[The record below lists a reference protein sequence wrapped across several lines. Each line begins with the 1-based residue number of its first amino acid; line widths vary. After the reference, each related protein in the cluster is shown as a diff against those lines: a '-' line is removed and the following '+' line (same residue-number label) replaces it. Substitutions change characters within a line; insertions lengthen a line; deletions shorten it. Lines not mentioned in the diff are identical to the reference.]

1 MMLWVWRLVV
11 NVHCVVYILIKT
23 KATVRTARTCAAA
36 EQQYSKVVDL
46 LLMCC
51 VEGVH
56 TALAVVE
63 HNGLREKQFLCLINC
78 SSQLGVLQQCG
89 L

>member
-1 MMLWVWRLVV
+1 M
-11 NVHCVVYILIKT
+11 
-23 KATVRTARTCAAA
+23 RTARTCAAA

-46 LLMCC
+46 LLTCC

-63 HNGLREKQFLCLINC
+63 HNGLREKQFMPYL
-78 SSQLGVLQQCG
+78 LQQPVRRVAAMRLIRESVQHTG
-89 L
+89 RS